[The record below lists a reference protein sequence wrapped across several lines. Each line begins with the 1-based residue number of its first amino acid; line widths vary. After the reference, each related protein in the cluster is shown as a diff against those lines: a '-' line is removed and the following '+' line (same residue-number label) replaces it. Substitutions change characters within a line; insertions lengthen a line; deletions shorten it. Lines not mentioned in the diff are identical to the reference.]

1 MFETPTHSR
10 PHSVYLEAGAQAV
23 INGALVTA
31 VEPCRF
37 EVGAGAYVFSG
48 RALWRD
54 RASGCSPHQELY
66 FSALEAAAGQGSLLE
81 ARFRLFQLL
90 GHVVTSTRTLEGQR
104 ECSRF
109 ASALIDGDIEEVVA
123 CASRLASLAASNSRP
138 GPRKRVPGRPGETR
152 HRVVQRAEP

>member
-1 MFETPTHSR
+1 MLET
-10 PHSVYLEAGAQAV
+10 GAQAV

-37 EVGAGAYVFSG
+37 EVGAGAQVFSG

-54 RASGCSPHQELY
+54 RSSGRNPHQELY
-66 FSALEAAAGQGSLLE
+66 FAVLEAAVGEGELLE

-90 GHVVTSTRTLEGQR
+90 AHVVMANRTVDGQR

-109 ASALIDGDIEEVVA
+109 ASALIDGDVDEVVA
-123 CASRLASLAASNSRP
+123 CASRLASLSVSKSSSASRN
-138 GPRKRVPGRPGETR
+138 RVPGRQGEAR
-152 HRVVQRAEP
+152 QRSALRTET

>member
-1 MFETPTHSR
+1 MDEPPTPSR

-37 EVGAGAYVFSG
+37 EVGAGAHVFSG

-54 RASGCSPHQELY
+54 RSSGRSPHQELY
-66 FSALEAAAGQGSLLE
+66 FAVLEAAVGEGKLLE

-90 GHVVTSTRTLEGQR
+90 GHVVTAKR
-104 ECSRF
+104 EHSRCP
-109 ASALIDGDIEEVVA
+109 SSV
-123 CASRLASLAASNSRP
+123 
-138 GPRKRVPGRPGETR
+138 
-152 HRVVQRAEP
+152 